1 MQSERSFRQ
10 KLCSMGAD
18 EILNIGKSAYTDP
31 YLVSTLLAVRLPLFP
46 GMRVKLWS
54 NYSNELA
61 HQVIAGT
68 LDLALITGVPDTPK
82 LTVLKIADN
91 PFYISMSL
99 DDELAKEA

>member
-1 MQSERSFRQ
+1 VFN
-10 KLCSMGAD
+10 GAD
-18 EILNIGKSAYTDP
+18 EILNVGKSAYTDP
-31 YLVSTLLAVRLPLFP
+31 YLVSTLLSVRLPLFP

-61 HQVIAGT
+61 RHVIAGT

-82 LTVLKIADN
+82 LTALKVADN

-99 DDELAKEA
+99 DDESGNEA